1 MKFHRLNKN
10 LIKLLCYFI
19 VIYFVKFTY
28 YVNSEEIWEQ
38 DSTASITESKIKTI
52 NNEVYSNILLTGTW
66 TDNLGFYGTYKCNA
80 SSYKRIEKVI
90 LDGICEG
97 VNQNNE
103 KYWYKINRNSSTMDA
118 GVGKQTYLEGTGRY
132 KVLKGISCN
141 YGVRYLNNINYVKT
155 KCVINEDIKGL
166 LEK

>member
-1 MKFHRLNKN
+1 M
-10 LIKLLCYFI
+10 LIFLIIFLLCIHNICISFDYERETHAKRKIIKSFQISENEKYISFI
-19 VIYFVKFTY
+19 L
-28 YVNSEEIWEQ
+28 E
-38 DSTASITESKIKTI
+38 
-52 NNEVYSNILLTGTW
+52 GTW
-66 TDNLGFYGTYKCNA
+66 TDNLGLYGTYKCNA

-97 VNQNNE
+97 VNQHNE

-141 YGVRYLNNINYVKT
+141 YGVRYLDNINYVKT
-155 KCVINEDIKGL
+155 KCVINENIKGL